1 MAERARNHAKKGKA
15 MKTVY
20 VDGQHGT
27 TGLEI
32 IGRLEQRTDIELL
45 TITHAQR
52 RDPAVRERLLNEA
65 DLVFL
70 CLPDDAARDAVALI
84 RNPETRIIDA
94 STAHRTA
101 SGWVYGLPEIA
112 GQRARIAA
120 ARRIANPG
128 CYATGFILMLRPLVE
143 KGIVSSTYPVVT
155 YSITGYSGGGKG
167 MIADFQ
173 GVDPSQSQTIASR
186 PKNLTL
192 GHKHLPEMTAMTMLA
207 QPPHFLPIV
216 GNFYKGMLVFLPLMK
231 SALCTPAD
239 GARIHAVLSE
249 YYAGEPF
256 IKLMP
261 LNDESDL
268 DGGFLSPLGCNDT
281 NRAELF
287 VYEQSGQIL
296 VAARFDNLGKG
307 ASGAAVQNMN
317 IALGCDE
324 THGLVA

>member
-1 MAERARNHAKKGKA
+1 

-32 IGRLEQRTDIELL
+32 MDRLEQRTDLELL
-45 TITHAQR
+45 TIGHEQR
-52 RDPAVRERLLNEA
+52 RDAGVRERLLGEA

-70 CLPDDAARDAVALI
+70 CLPDDAAQEAVKLI
-84 RNPETRIIDA
+84 RNPATRVIDA

-112 GQRARIAA
+112 GQRAKIASA
-120 ARRIANPG
+120 HRIANPG

-143 KGIVSSTYPVVT
+143 KDIVARSCPLVT
-155 YSITGYSGGGKG
+155 YAVTGYSGGGKG

-173 GVDPSQSQTIASR
+173 GVDQTHVQDIASR

-192 GHKHLPEMTAMTMLA
+192 GHKHLPEMTAMTMLD

-231 SALCTPAD
+231 SILAKQVNGQD
-239 GARIHAVLSE
+239 IQNVLAE
-249 YYAGEPF
+249 YYQGERF
-256 IKLMP
+256 IRVMP
-261 LNDESDL
+261 LGDESML
-268 DGGFLSPLGCNDT
+268 ENGFLSPLGCNDT

-287 VYEQSGQIL
+287 VYENADQLLL
-296 VAARFDNLGKG
+296 VARFDNLGKG

-324 THGLVA
+324 AQGLTI